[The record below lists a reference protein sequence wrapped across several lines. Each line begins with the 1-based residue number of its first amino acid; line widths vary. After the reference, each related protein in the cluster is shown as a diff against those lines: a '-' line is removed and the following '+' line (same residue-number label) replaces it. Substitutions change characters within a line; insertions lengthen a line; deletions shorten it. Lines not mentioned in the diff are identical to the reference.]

1 MSVALPPRAAM
12 LEYALTK
19 GPPGRPAKIV
29 VRLNNTTV
37 LTLTRTSVE
46 VGADL
51 CTWHGTVDGTD
62 APATIM
68 WWPGV
73 AMAGI
78 IRHDGRL
85 YSIRRMRG
93 GVRTVAVVETPED
106 RMPPEH
112 APIPSQFRT
121 KDPNLRDDPLV
132 RTGDA
137 SERRTSIARDR
148 PSTDA
153 KRWMSTETANS
164 PQPTLLST

>member
-1 MSVALPPRAAM
+1 M

-73 AMAGI
+73 AMAG
-78 IRHDGRL
+78 L
-85 YSIRRMRG
+85 YG
-93 GVRTVAVVETPED
+93 T
-106 RMPPEH
+106 
-112 APIPSQFRT
+112 
-121 KDPNLRDDPLV
+121 
-132 RTGDA
+132 
-137 SERRTSIARDR
+137 
-148 PSTDA
+148 
-153 KRWMSTETANS
+153 TAACT
-164 PQPTLLST
+164 Q